1 MTTTSS
7 TSKALI
13 TAAFIA
19 GGATTLTARQ
29 LFSSANAASGI
40 YRFQNDHVW
49 VASLN
54 PDGGIPTYAGR
65 TCGFVKAGDAGV
77 QDVCSYDGAELSPTE
92 AKAFEVYL
100 KARGIAAPRK

>member
-1 MTTTSS
+1 MATTT

-29 LFSSANAASGI
+29 LFSSANAAVG

-54 PDGGIPTYAGR
+54 PDGGMPTYAGR
-65 TCGFVKAGDAGV
+65 TCGIVKAADAGFL
-77 QDVCSYDGAELSPTE
+77 DACSADGAELTVTE
-92 AKAFEVYL
+92 AKAFETYL